1 MNEIA
6 TDILKFLAFSQK
18 LKSQQ
23 RTIKLS
29 GNRHESS
36 ADHSWHLAIMA
47 MAVAP
52 HLKKKVD
59 LFKSLKM
66 VLIHDL
72 VEAEIGDTP
81 YGDVV
86 LDQDIKIE
94 KKRKENEEIEKI
106 KKLIGGELGNEIH
119 ELWYEFEEKKT
130 NEAKFVTALDSLEA
144 NHQSIMYD
152 VDYWENW
159 FYPVALTKA
168 DKYCEH
174 EEILGALNSEITN
187 RMKEEFDK
195 AGIVL
200 NKIQ

>member
-6 TDILKFLAFSQK
+6 NDILNFLAFSQK

-29 GNRHESS
+29 EERHESS

-47 MAVAP
+47 MLVAP

-59 LFKSLKM
+59 LLKALKM
-66 VLIHDL
+66 TLIHDL

-81 YGDVV
+81 YGDSISSEE
-86 LDQDIKIE
+86 IK
-94 KKRKENEEIEKI
+94 KGKVRKENEEIRKIEKM
-106 KKLIGGELGNEIH
+106 IGGELGKEIRD
-119 ELWYEFEEKKT
+119 LWHEFEENKT
-130 NEAKFVTALDSLEA
+130 NEARFVKAIDSLEA

-174 EEILGALNSEITN
+174 DEILGAINFEITK
-187 RMKEEFDK
+187 RMKLEFDK
-195 AGIVL
+195 AGIDL
-200 NKIQ
+200 EKI

>member
-6 TDILKFLAFSQK
+6 SDILKFLAFSQK

-29 GNRHESS
+29 ENRHESS

-52 HLKKKVD
+52 HLKEKID
-59 LFKSLKM
+59 LLKSLKM

-86 LDQDIKIE
+86 LDRDIKAE

-106 KKLIGGELGNEIH
+106 KKLVGGELGDEIH

-130 NEAKFVTALDSLEA
+130 SEAKFVKALDSLEA

-152 VDYWENW
+152 INYWENW

-168 DKYCEH
+168 DKYCGH
-174 EEILGALNSEITN
+174 EEILGAINAEITKN
-187 RMKEEFDK
+187 MKKKFDE
-195 AGIVL
+195 AGIEL
-200 NKIQ
+200 NKI

>member
-6 TDILKFLAFSQK
+6 NDILKFLAFSQK

-23 RTIKLS
+23 RTIKLAKD
-29 GNRHESS
+29 RHESS

-47 MAVAP
+47 MVVAP
-52 HLKKKVD
+52 HLKKKID
-59 LFKSLKM
+59 LLKSLKM

-81 YGDVV
+81 YGDSISNSE
-86 LDQDIKIE
+86 IKKE
-94 KKRKENEEIEKI
+94 KVRKENEEIKKIEK
-106 KKLIGGELGNEIH
+106 LVGGELGKEIRN
-119 ELWYEFEEKKT
+119 LWHEFEENKT
-130 NEAKFVTALDSLEA
+130 NEAKFVKAIDSLEA

-174 EEILGALNSEITN
+174 EEILEAINSEITKN
-187 RMKEEFDK
+187 MRKKFEE
-195 AGIVL
+195 AGVDL
-200 NKIQ
+200 NNL